1 MKHKEIEKEWILA
14 SASPRRKEILE
25 ELGLQFTVCP
35 AQGEEKIDTTDP
47 EKTVA
52 ALALQKA
59 REVAE
64 GTERPALVIG
74 SDTVVASRGKILGK
88 PHSEEEAFQMLKE
101 LQGAEHMVY
110 TGAAVVDAQTGE
122 VILNFAEGT
131 RVSLYPMTDEWIRG
145 YIATGEPMDKAG
157 AYAIQ
162 GGCMPYIREIQGE
175 YTTVVGFPAA
185 RFWQELLKQGIDPL
199 ELKRTG
205 TDQAEE
211 LPFRACI
218 FDLDG
223 TLCDSVE
230 SIATSANQAMRDFGL
245 REASVADYKIF
256 VGDGVDMLI
265 RRLLTYA
272 GDPEGTHFEEVRE
285 RYLEYFETGCL
296 YHVTAYPG
304 IKKALSRLKEQGAK
318 LAVLSNK
325 PHENT
330 KNVVESVFGPGV
342 FDWVQGQSG
351 RFPRKPD
358 PAGALYIAEQLGVK
372 PEDCMYMGDT
382 GTDMQT
388 GKAAGMYTTGVLWG
402 FREEKELRANGADA
416 IVSRG
421 EELPEIYEKGRK
433 KV

>member
-1 MKHKEIEKEWILA
+1 MRHNGMEKEWILA

-25 ELGLQFTVCP
+25 ELGFRFTVCP
-35 AQGEEKIDTTDP
+35 AQGEEKIETSDP
-47 EKTVA
+47 EETVA

-59 REVAE
+59 REVANR
-64 GTERPALVIG
+64 TKRPALVIG
-74 SDTVVASRGKILGK
+74 SDTVVASQGKILGK
-88 PHSEEEAFQMLKE
+88 PHSEEEAFRMLKE

-110 TGAAVVDAQTGE
+110 TGAAVVDAVSGE

-131 RVSLYPMTDEWIRG
+131 RVSMYPMTDEWIRG

-162 GGCMPYIREIQGE
+162 GGCMPYIREIRGE

-185 RFWQELLKQGIDPL
+185 RFWQELLKQGIVPAEQKKDGQD
-199 ELKRTG
+199 RTDR
-205 TDQAEE
+205 TEFQ
-211 LPFRACI
+211 LCI

-230 SIATSANQAMRDFGL
+230 SIATSANRAMRDFGL
-245 REASVADYKIF
+245 REAAVSDYKIF

-265 RRLLTYA
+265 RRLLHFA
-272 GDPEGTHFEEVRE
+272 GDLEETHFEEVRE

-304 IKKALSRLKEQGAK
+304 IKEALRKLKAQGAR

-330 KNVVESVFGPGV
+330 RNVVETVFGPGV
-342 FDWVQGQSG
+342 FDWVQGQTG
-351 RFPRKPD
+351 QFPRKPD
-358 PAGALYIAEQLGVK
+358 PAGALYIAKELGVK
-372 PEDCMYMGDT
+372 PEACMYMGDT

-402 FREEKELRANGADA
+402 FREEEELLKNGADA
-416 IVSRG
+416 IVSHA
-421 EELPEIYEKGRK
+421 EELPEIYGKGRIK
-433 KV
+433 G